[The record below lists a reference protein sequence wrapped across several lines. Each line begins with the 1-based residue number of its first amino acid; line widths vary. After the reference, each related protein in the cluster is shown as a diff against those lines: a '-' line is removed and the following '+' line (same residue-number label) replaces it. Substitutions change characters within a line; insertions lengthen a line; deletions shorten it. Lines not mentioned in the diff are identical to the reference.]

1 MLPAEAYTSTEVLAW
16 ERRHLF
22 AGELDLP
29 GPRGR
34 PAADDRAKPV
44 TQRAVMVGDIACL
57 LVRDASGELR
67 MFANTCRH
75 RGHELLP
82 QDGDVAAAQH
92 PVPVPRLD
100 LRPRRRR

>member
-1 MLPAEAYTSTEVLAW
+1 MLPAEAYTDDAVLAW

-22 AGELDLP
+22 AGSWTCLGRRVDLFP
-29 GPRGR
+29 PDGNL
-34 PAADDRAKPV
+34 

-57 LVRDASGELR
+57 LVRDKDGLR

-82 QDGDVAAAQH
+82 EDGARRPSGPSAAPTTRGPTTCAG
-92 PVPVPRLD
+92 R
-100 LRPRRRR
+100 